1 MCVRHAA
8 KLNQGR
14 QGIRHNQ
21 LGTHIGM
28 RSDAPFMTCETH
40 LMIKKS
46 ISQLVRTAAIL
57 ALASCSLL
65 VHAQDASPPTYA
77 GAEPL
82 GVAMENWLYP
92 YPVQML
98 QFEMEGRPVRMAYMD
113 VKPERPN
120 GQTLVLM
127 HGKNFGA
134 DYWANT
140 IKAMS
145 NYGYRVIAP
154 DQIGFGK
161 SSKPE
166 IKYSFGLLA
175 ENTARLLDH
184 LKVNRFVLAGNSMG
198 GMLAVHF
205 ARRYPERVTA
215 LVLENPL
222 GLEDYVPSIPAQETA
237 NLVKLEMAQTPASYR
252 NFVKSYFPNWNPEF
266 ERFVEQFARV
276 QLSGDYPRF
285 ATVSALTY
293 QMIYEGPI
301 YNELPK
307 LTVPTLLVIGQM
319 DRTVFGRRFAPP
331 EVVKPLGNFP
341 QLGRTTQQRIPGSVL
356 KEFNNVGHVPHL
368 EQPER
373 FHAVMMDFIYGRK

>member
-1 MCVRHAA
+1 MMKTLHRVRWLAA
-8 KLNQGR
+8 SL
-14 QGIRHNQ
+14 
-21 LGTHIGM
+21 L
-28 RSDAPFMTCETH
+28 
-40 LMIKKS
+40 
-46 ISQLVRTAAIL
+46 
-57 ALASCSLL
+57 LASGSFWTQ
-65 VHAQDASPPTYA
+65 AQEAPPTYA

-82 GVAMENWLYP
+82 GAAMENWPYP

-98 QFEMEGRPVRMAYMD
+98 QFEQEGRPLRMAYMD
-113 VKPERPN
+113 VKPEAPN
-120 GQTLVLM
+120 GQAIVLL

-140 IKAMS
+140 LKAMS
-145 NYGYRVIAP
+145 GYGYRVIAP

-166 IKYSFGLLA
+166 MRYTFAMLA
-175 ENTARLLDH
+175 DNTARLLDH
-184 LKVNRFVLAGNSMG
+184 LRLSRVVVIGNSMG

-205 ARRYPERVTA
+205 ARKYPERVSA

-222 GLEDYVPSIPAQETA
+222 GLENYAPSIPPQETA
-237 NLVKLEMAQTPASYR
+237 NLVRLEMAQTPASYR
-252 NFVKSYFPNWNPEF
+252 NFVKSYFPAWKPEF

-285 ATVSALTY
+285 AQVSALTY

-301 YNELPK
+301 YNELPQLK
-307 LTVPTLLVIGQM
+307 VPTLLVIGQN

-341 QLGRTTQQRIPGSVL
+341 QLGRTTQQRVPGAQL
-356 KEFNNVGHVPHL
+356 KEFNGVGHVPHL

-373 FHAVMMDFIYGRK
+373 FHAVVMDFIYGRK

>member
-1 MCVRHAA
+1 
-8 KLNQGR
+8 
-14 QGIRHNQ
+14 
-21 LGTHIGM
+21 
-28 RSDAPFMTCETH
+28 MTSP
-40 LMIKKS
+40 L
-46 ISQLVRTAAIL
+46 QRVRTL
-57 ALASCSLL
+57 ATALLLAGTALL
-65 VHAQDASPPTYA
+65 AQAQEALPSYA
-77 GAEPL
+77 RTEPL
-82 GVAMENWLYP
+82 GVAMENWPYP

-98 QFEMEGRPVRMAYMD
+98 QFELDGRPVRMAYMD
-113 VKPERPN
+113 VRPEMPN
-120 GQTLVLM
+120 GQTIVLL

-140 IKAMS
+140 LKAMS
-145 NYGYRVIAP
+145 AYGYRVIAP
-154 DQIGFGK
+154 DQVGFGK

-166 IKYSFGLLA
+166 MKYSFAVLA

-184 LKVNRFVLAGNSMG
+184 LKLNRVVLVGNSMG

-205 ARRYPERVTA
+205 ARKYPERVMA

-222 GLEDYVPSIPAQETA
+222 GLEDYPPSIPPQETN

-252 NFVKSYFPNWNPEF
+252 NFVKSYFPTDWKPEY

-285 ATVSALTY
+285 AQVSALTY
-293 QMIYEGPI
+293 QMIYEGSI

-307 LTVPTLLVIGQM
+307 LTVPTLLVIGQS

-341 QLGRTTQQRIPGSVL
+341 QLGRSAQQRIPGAQL
-356 KEFNNVGHVPHL
+356 KEFKGVGHVPHL
-368 EQPER
+368 EMPDR
-373 FHAVMMDFIYGRK
+373 FHAVLLDFIYGRK

>member
-1 MCVRHAA
+1 MKALHCVRSLATA
-8 KLNQGR
+8 VLLA
-14 QGIRHNQ
+14 GISLWASAQ
-21 LGTHIGM
+21 
-28 RSDAPFMTCETH
+28 E
-40 LMIKKS
+40 
-46 ISQLVRTAAIL
+46 
-57 ALASCSLL
+57 AL
-65 VHAQDASPPTYA
+65 PTYA

-82 GVAMENWLYP
+82 GAAMENWPYP

-98 QFEMEGRPVRMAYMD
+98 QFEMDGRPVRMAYMD
-113 VKPERPN
+113 VKPEMPN
-120 GQTLVLM
+120 GQTIVLL

-140 IKAMS
+140 LKAMS
-145 NYGYRVIAP
+145 GYGYRVIAP

-166 IKYSFGLLA
+166 IRYTFAMLA

-184 LKVNRFVLAGNSMG
+184 LRLNRVVVVGNSMG

-205 ARRYPERVTA
+205 ARRYPERVSA

-222 GLEDYVPSIPAQETA
+222 GLEDYVPSIPAQETS

-252 NFVKSYFPNWNPEF
+252 NFVKSYFPTNWKPEY

-285 ATVSALTY
+285 AQVSALTY

-307 LTVPTLLVIGQM
+307 LTVPTLLVIGQS

-341 QLGRTTQQRIPGSVL
+341 QLGRASQQRIPGAQL
-356 KEFNNVGHVPHL
+356 KEFNGVGHVPHL
-368 EQPER
+368 EMPER
-373 FHAVMMDFIYGRK
+373 FHAVLMDFVYGRK

>member
-1 MCVRHAA
+1 MTTTLQRVRA
-8 KLNQGR
+8 L
-14 QGIRHNQ
+14 
-21 LGTHIGM
+21 T
-28 RSDAPFMTCETH
+28 
-40 LMIKKS
+40 
-46 ISQLVRTAAIL
+46 TALLL
-57 ALASCSLL
+57 AGGSLL
-65 VHAQDASPPTYA
+65 AHAQEAPPTYA
-77 GAEPL
+77 RAEPL
-82 GVAMENWLYP
+82 GVAMENWPYP

-98 QFEMEGRPVRMAYMD
+98 QFELDGRPVRMAYMD
-113 VKPERPN
+113 VKPEMPN
-120 GQTLVLM
+120 GQTLVLL

-140 IKAMS
+140 LKAMS
-145 NYGYRVIAP
+145 GYGYRVIAP

-166 IKYSFGLLA
+166 MKYTFAMLV

-184 LKVNRFVLAGNSMG
+184 LKLNRVVLVGNSMG

-205 ARRYPERVTA
+205 ARKYPERVMA

-222 GLEDYVPSIPAQETA
+222 GLEDYTPSIPPQETS

-252 NFVKSYFPNWNPEF
+252 NFVKSYFPTDWKPEY

-285 ATVSALTY
+285 AQVSALTY
-293 QMIYEGPI
+293 QMIYEGSI

-307 LTVPTLLVIGQM
+307 LTVPTLLVIGQS

-341 QLGRTTQQRIPGSVL
+341 QLGRSAQQRIPGAQL
-356 KEFNNVGHVPHL
+356 KEFKGVGHVPHL
-368 EQPER
+368 EMPDR
-373 FHAVMMDFIYGRK
+373 FHAVLLDFIYGRK